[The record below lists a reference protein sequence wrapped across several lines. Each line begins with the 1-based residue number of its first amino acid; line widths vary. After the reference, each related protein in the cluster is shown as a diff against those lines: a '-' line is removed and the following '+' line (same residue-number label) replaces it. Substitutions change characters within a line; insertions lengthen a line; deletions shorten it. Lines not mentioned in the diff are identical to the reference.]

1 MKNII
6 YILLIF
12 SFLGCKQSIK
22 PTDLAYL
29 NGYWEIKKVT
39 LPDETIKEY
48 SVNQSIDFIEL
59 DKNNKGFRKKLVPQ
73 LDGKFLTSDVA
84 ETLEIITKKD
94 DFYIKYTTKFTTW
107 EEKIIKLTKDEF
119 VVTNEHS
126 FEYLY
131 QRMKK

>member
-1 MKNII
+1 MKNTV

-22 PTDLAYL
+22 STDLAYI
-29 NGYWEIKKVT
+29 NGYWEIKKVI

-59 DKNNKGFRKKLVPQ
+59 DKNNKGFRNKLVPQ
-73 LDGKFLTSDVA
+73 LNGKFLTSDVVEA
-84 ETLEIITKKD
+84 LEIISKKD
-94 DFYIKYTTKFTTW
+94 GFHIKYTTKFATW

-119 VVTNEHS
+119 AVTNEHS
-126 FEYLY
+126 FEYFY